1 LSNAIKKNIMKYTKI
16 ISGLCFYLAI
26 ALTALSHTGCTPDE
40 IDGGLGPVPRSE
52 MVQFTATPS
61 PDNANIIVF
70 TNTTPGAF
78 RAIWDFG
85 NGSSD
90 EGNQVSGAYPMEGSY
105 TVKLTVITNGGHA
118 SNTQT
123 IDIAQ
128 TNVSMLDREDYNTL
142 TGGGASNANG
152 KTWVI
157 DRHKSGH
164 MGVGPA
170 DDVAP
175 IWWSAPAN
183 DKASEGLYDDEMTF
197 NLNGFAYTYQN
208 NGDTFVNGS
217 NAAGLGGTTQSSDYT
232 LSYTPPANMTWS
244 ISEEGGKKFLQLSN
258 GGFLGYYTGVSRYE
272 ILTLSE
278 NELYVKALDG
288 VNPAL
293 GWWLRLVPKGFEHP
307 VQPRENKMENMFDN
321 FDGSGNMVWK
331 KDNLLFNES
340 YDNPAPLAP
349 NTSAKVGMY
358 IKQDGEQY
366 AFANLYADYAYNFD
380 LSSRSVFKLK
390 VFMPSYNDFTSMAGY
405 DWAIKTMLKQV
416 SVKLQDGTLGAPW
429 ETQAEVKKE
438 VTQLDKW
445 VELTFDFSAF
455 ANRRDFNRIVIQV
468 GGEGHFIPG
477 IFFIDD
483 FRLE

>member
-1 LSNAIKKNIMKYTKI
+1 MKYTKI

-26 ALTALSHTGCTPDE
+26 ALTAISHTGCTPDE
-40 IDGGLGPVPRSE
+40 IDGGLAPAPRSE

-61 PDNANIIVF
+61 EDNDNIIIF

-85 NGSSD
+85 NGSAA
-90 EGNQVSGAYPMEGSY
+90 EGAQVSSAYPTKGSY
-105 TVKLTVITNGGHA
+105 TVKLTIITNGGYA

-123 IDIAQ
+123 INIAE
-128 TNVSMLDREDYNTL
+128 TDVSMLDREDYNTL
-142 TGGGASNANG
+142 TGGGASNAAG

-157 DRHKSGH
+157 DRHQAGH
-164 MGVGPA
+164 LGVGP
-170 DDVAP
+170 VEETSP

-208 NGDTFVNGS
+208 NGDTFVNGA
-217 NAAGLGGTTQSSDYT
+217 NAAGLGGTAQADDYT
-232 LSYTPPANMTWS
+232 LSHTPPTDMTWS
-244 ISEEGGKKFLQLSN
+244 IVDEGSKKFLVLTN

-272 ILTLSE
+272 ILTLTE
-278 NELYVKALDG
+278 NELYLKAGDG

-293 GWWLRLVPKGFEHP
+293 SWWLRLVPEGYTVP
-307 VQPRENKMENMFDN
+307 VTPRTNKMENMFDS
-321 FDGSGNMVWK
+321 FDGNGNMVWK
-331 KDNLLFNES
+331 KDQLTFNES

-349 NTSAKVGMY
+349 NTSPKVAMY
-358 IKQDGEQY
+358 IKQEGEPY
-366 AFANLYADYAYNFD
+366 AFANLFADYTYNFD
-380 LSSRSVFKLK
+380 LSSRNVFKLK
-390 VFMPSYNDFTSMAGY
+390 VFMPSYNDYTSTAGY
-405 DWAIKTMLKQV
+405 DWAIKNMLKQV
-416 SVKLQDGTLGAPW
+416 SMKLQDGTSGAPW
-429 ETQAEVKKE
+429 ETQVEIKKE

-445 VELTFDFSAF
+445 VELTFDFSEF
-455 ANRRDFNRIVIQV
+455 ADRKDLNRIVIQI
-468 GGEGHFIPG
+468 GGEGHYIPG

>member
-1 LSNAIKKNIMKYTKI
+1 MKYTKLL
-16 ISGLCFYLAI
+16 SGLWSYLAI
-26 ALTALSHTGCTPDE
+26 VLATIGFTSCTPDE
-40 IDGGLGPVPRSE
+40 IDGGLGPAPRSE

-61 PDNANIIVF
+61 ADNPNIIVF

-78 RAIWDFG
+78 RSIWDFG

-90 EGNQVSGAYPMEGSY
+90 EGSQVSGAYPMEGSY
-105 TVKLTVITNGGHA
+105 TVKLTVITNGGFA

-123 IDIAQ
+123 INIAQ

-142 TGGGASNANG
+142 TGGGASNADG

-157 DRHKSGH
+157 DRYKAGH

-170 DDVAP
+170 GGASPEWWQAP
-175 IWWSAPAN
+175 IN

-208 NGDTFVNGS
+208 NGDTFVNGG
-217 NAAGLGGTTQSSDYT
+217 NAAGLGGTAQGSDYT

-244 ISEEGGKKFLQLSN
+244 IVDEGGKKFLQLTN

-272 ILTLSE
+272 ILKLEE

-288 VNPAL
+288 VNPEL
-293 GWWLRLVPKGFEHP
+293 GWWLRLVPKGYTHP
-307 VQPRENKMENMFDN
+307 VTPPAPRQNKMENMFDN
-321 FDGSGNMVWK
+321 FDGNGNMVWK
-331 KDNLLFNES
+331 KDNLTFNES

-358 IKQDGEQY
+358 IKQEGEQY
-366 AFANLYADYAYNFD
+366 AFANLFADYAYNFD
-380 LSSRSVFKLK
+380 LSTRRVFKLK
-390 VFMPSYNDFTSMAGY
+390 VFMPSYNDYTSMAGY
-405 DWAIKTMLKQV
+405 DWAIKTLLKQV
-416 SVKLQDGTLGAPW
+416 SVKLQDGTVGAPW
-429 ETQAEVKKE
+429 ETQAEVKQA
-438 VTQLDKW
+438 VTQLDRW
-445 VELTFDFSAF
+445 VELTFDFSAH
-455 ANRRDFNRIVIQV
+455 ADRKDFNRIVIQI